1 MISRTPRTRPTL
13 AGRLSRLMESRGKE
27 VPQEATPMSLPMDG
41 TIARLGG
48 DVEPLSVVLGR
59 ARSVARAP
67 RSMEYMH
74 VSDLIGKCVRK
85 IALVERS
92 QTALAPQSLSYT
104 DALTFAQGEAI
115 HTVIKQ
121 RAAIAS
127 PSEVWGKWSC
137 LCGTKITKEPCLLSQ
152 APKENCPAC
161 RTPVDRYREAEIRDK
176 EYMITG
182 SPDLILYAPR
192 LRALHV
198 TELKSISHE
207 AWKELLRPQPDHIL
221 QTVFYW
227 HLLHRKG
234 YRLTDRVSILYA
246 TKGWM
251 FSGSPFKEFTVS
263 PQENVHRLEP
273 LIADALAIK
282 EARKGGNLP
291 VRTCVSL
298 QVPDAKKCEV
308 CNICFGASS
317 ANVVKVSVKSASRR

>member
-1 MISRTPRTRPTL
+1 MIRRAPKTRPTL
-13 AGRLSRLMESRGKE
+13 TGRLSRLMVSRGQD
-27 VPQEATPMSLPMDG
+27 VPQESVKVDIVMDG
-41 TIARLGG
+41 SVAPVS
-48 DVEPLSVVLGR
+48 DEAEPLSIVLGR

-74 VSDLIGKCVRK
+74 VSDLIGKCIRK

-92 QTALAPQSLSYT
+92 EAVLAPQSLNYN

-121 RAAIAS
+121 RAAGGS
-127 PSEVWGKWSC
+127 PSEVWGRWSC
-137 LCGTKITKEPCLLSQ
+137 LCGTKATKLPCLLSQ
-152 APKENCPAC
+152 APKDTCSAC
-161 RTPVDRYREAEIRDK
+161 RTPVDRYREIEVKDK

-192 LRALHV
+192 LKALHV
-198 TELKSISHE
+198 TELKSISHD

-227 HLLHRKG
+227 HLMHRQG
-234 YRLTDRVSILYA
+234 YRLTDKVSILYA

-251 FSGSPFKEFTVS
+251 FSGSPFKEFMVN
-263 PQENVHRLEP
+263 PQDHVHRLKP
-273 LIADALAIK
+273 LIDDALAIK

-291 VRTCVSL
+291 VRTCASP
-298 QVPDAKKCEV
+298 QSPDAKKCEM
-308 CNICFGASS
+308 CSLCFGATS